1 MVDLEKKREEGK
13 GEGYI
18 YWGKSFNLKQQ
29 AKTLSYFNK
38 HGFSSPEALET
49 AYQAAAGQRL
59 DLSHRLN
66 ALDQQIREKKDL
78 QNHLQSYWKGKE
90 IYTEYQSFRN
100 EKKRN
105 AYYEQH
111 RTSIVLT
118 EAAIAFFQ
126 KQNMT
131 KLPSNKKVQDEIEA
145 LIQEKNA
152 LYQEYRAAKE
162 KEQELRTVTLNMQ
175 QMLGHTKA
183 HPARKQ
189 PGKNN
194 PTYQ

>member
-1 MVDLEKKREEGK
+1 M
-13 GEGYI
+13 
-18 YWGKSFNLKQQ
+18 
-29 AKTLSYFNK
+29 
-38 HGFSSPEALET
+38 
-49 AYQAAAGQRL
+49 
-59 DLSHRLN
+59 
-66 ALDQQIREKKDL
+66 
-78 QNHLQSYWKGKE
+78 QNHLRTYRKGKE
-90 IYTEYQSFRN
+90 IYTEYQPIRN

-118 EAAIAFFQ
+118 EAAIAFFK

-131 KLPSNKKVQDEIEA
+131 KLPSDKKVQDEIEA

-152 LYQEYRAAKE
+152 LYQEYRVSKE

-175 QMLGHTKA
+175 QMLGHTQT
-183 HPARKQ
+183 HPTRKQ

>member
-1 MVDLEKKREEGK
+1 M
-13 GEGYI
+13 
-18 YWGKSFNLKQQ
+18 
-29 AKTLSYFNK
+29 
-38 HGFSSPEALET
+38 
-49 AYQAAAGQRL
+49 
-59 DLSHRLN
+59 
-66 ALDQQIREKKDL
+66 
-78 QNHLQSYWKGKE
+78 QNHLRSYRKGKE
-90 IYTEYQSFRN
+90 IYTEYQSIRN

-111 RTSIVLT
+111 RASIVLT
-118 EAAIAFFQ
+118 EAAIAFFK

-131 KLPSNKKVQDEIEA
+131 KLPSDKKVQVEIEA
-145 LIQEKNA
+145 LIQEKNT

-175 QMLGHTKA
+175 QMLGQTQA